1 MDTFRT
7 EVQNVKFS
15 ALEHI
20 TVSTD
25 GIESTATSGEAVKQF
40 KRVKLTPTKQRGMI
54 STKNRRP
61 KTWQVAVFWRDVKIL
76 TSL

>member
-40 KRVKLTPTKQRGMI
+40 KRVK
-54 STKNRRP
+54 
-61 KTWQVAVFWRDVKIL
+61 
-76 TSL
+76 